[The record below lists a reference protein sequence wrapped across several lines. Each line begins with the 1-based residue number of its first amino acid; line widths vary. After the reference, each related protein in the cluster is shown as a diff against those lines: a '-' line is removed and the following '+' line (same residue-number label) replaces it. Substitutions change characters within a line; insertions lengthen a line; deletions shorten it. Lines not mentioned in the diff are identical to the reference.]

1 MPGRAPLGVPITQLR
16 IRQVDQEAAR
26 RFEQTRLTRNRNII
40 KNENDPRNIGGT
52 GGRSLRVSTSAQ
64 DASEIQRIKARQDRE
79 QQNVDTK
86 DPELARLRARQGR
99 EKQDANRN
107 DPRNT
112 GGNRKTPSPAPSPAP
127 AASTPKYDKATKFAM
142 RLTGMGQEMRDY
154 KKLNSIK
161 ASSTP
166 KAAEKV
172 KTDGS
177 ALSSMK
183 EDMKTSAKV
192 VRGDRD
198 YMGEAFDASLR
209 RGVGKGRDYLKSQLA
224 KDNVSDKKQQEVLSK
239 FEAKFAKDQ
248 TLTSKEDGVVSGYE
262 KGGDAKKLLNA
273 YRGKYG
279 GYRKNA
285 TATEVASLARGK

>member
-1 MPGRAPLGVPITQLR
+1 MPGRAPIGVPITTLR
-16 IRQVDQEAAR
+16 LRPVSEEGSRQYYRNLEAR
-26 RFEQTRLTRNRNII
+26 EVRNRNII

-52 GGRSLRVSTSAQ
+52 GGRSTRVSASAQ
-64 DASEIQRIKARQDRE
+64 DDAETQ
-79 QQNVDTK
+79 
-86 DPELARLRARQGR
+86 RLRARQNR
-99 EKQDANRN
+99 EAQDANRN

-112 GGNRKTPSPAPSPAP
+112 GGNRKSTAPKPAP
-127 AASTPKYDKATKFAM
+127 AQVSSAPKYDKATKFAVG
-142 RLTGMGQEMRDY
+142 LTQMGQTLRDY

-161 ASSTP
+161 ASSPP

-209 RGVGKGRDYLKSQLA
+209 RGVGKGREYLKSQLA
-224 KDNVSDKKQQEVLSK
+224 KDNVSDKKQQEILGR
-239 FEAKFAKDQ
+239 FQEKFANDES
-248 TLTSKEDGVVSGYE
+248 LTSKKDGLVAGYE
-262 KGGDAKKLLNA
+262 KGGEAKKLLDA

-279 GYRKNA
+279 GYRKGA
-285 TATEVASLARGK
+285 TAAEITDLARGK

>member
-1 MPGRAPLGVPITQLR
+1 MPGRAPVGVPMTTLR
-16 IRQVDQEAAR
+16 LRPVSEEGSRQYYRNLEAR
-26 RFEQTRLTRNRNII
+26 ELRNRNIV

-52 GGRSLRVSTSAQ
+52 GGRSSRVSSSAQ
-64 DASEIQRIKARQDRE
+64 DSAETQ
-79 QQNVDTK
+79 
-86 DPELARLRARQGR
+86 RLRARQNR
-99 EKQDANRN
+99 EKQDDNRN

-112 GGNRKTPSPAPSPAP
+112 GGNRKAPSPASSPAP
-127 AASTPKYDKATKFAM
+127 AANTPKYDKATKFAIG
-142 RLTGMGQEMRDY
+142 LTGMGQAMRDY

-161 ASSTP
+161 ASSPP

-177 ALSSMK
+177 ALSSIK
-183 EDMKTSAKV
+183 EEMKTSAKV

-224 KDNVSDKKQQEVLSK
+224 KDNVSDKKQQEVLGK
-239 FEAKFAKDQ
+239 FEKKFAKDQ
-248 TLTSKEDGVVSGYE
+248 TLNSKEDGVVSGYE
-262 KGGDAKKLLNA
+262 KGGDAKKLLDA

-285 TATEVASLARGK
+285 TATEIASMTRGK

>member
-1 MPGRAPLGVPITQLR
+1 MPGRAPIGVPITTLR
-16 IRQVDQEAAR
+16 LRPVSEEGSRQYYRNLEAR
-26 RFEQTRLTRNRNII
+26 EVRNRNII

-52 GGRSLRVSTSAQ
+52 GGRSTRVSSSAQ
-64 DASEIQRIKARQDRE
+64 DSAETQ
-79 QQNVDTK
+79 
-86 DPELARLRARQGR
+86 RLRARQNR

-112 GGNRKTPSPAPSPAP
+112 GGNRKSSAPSVSVSA
-127 AASTPKYDKATKFAM
+127 PKYDKATKFAIG
-142 RLTGMGQEMRDY
+142 LTQMGQTVRDY

-161 ASSTP
+161 ASSPP

-224 KDNVSDKKQQEVLSK
+224 KDNVSDKKQQEILGR
-239 FEAKFAKDQ
+239 FQAKFANDEA
-248 TLTSKEDGVVSGYE
+248 LTSNKDGLVAGYE
-262 KGGDAKKLLNA
+262 KGGEAKKLLDA
-273 YRGKYG
+273 YRKRG
-279 GYRKNA
+279 GYRKGA
-285 TATEVASLARGK
+285 TATEIANIARGK

>member
-1 MPGRAPLGVPITQLR
+1 MPGRAPIGVPITTLR
-16 IRQVDQEAAR
+16 LRPVSEEGSRQYYRNLEAR
-26 RFEQTRLTRNRNII
+26 EVRNRNII

-52 GGRSLRVSTSAQ
+52 GGRSTRVSSSAQ
-64 DASEIQRIKARQDRE
+64 DSAETQ
-79 QQNVDTK
+79 
-86 DPELARLRARQGR
+86 RLRARQNR

-112 GGNRKTPSPAPSPAP
+112 GGNRKSSAPPVSVSA
-127 AASTPKYDKATKFAM
+127 PKYDKATKFAIG
-142 RLTGMGQEMRDY
+142 LTQMGQAVRDY

-161 ASSTP
+161 ASSPP

-183 EDMKTSAKV
+183 EEMKTSAKV

-224 KDNVSDKKQQEVLSK
+224 KDNVSDKKQQEVLGK
-239 FEAKFAKDQ
+239 FEAKFAKDK

-262 KGGDAKKLLNA
+262 KGGDAKKLLDA

-285 TATEVASLARGK
+285 TATEVASMTRGK

>member
-1 MPGRAPLGVPITQLR
+1 MPGRAPYGVPITTLR
-16 IRQVDQEAAR
+16 LKPVDEEGSRQYYRNLEARER
-26 RFEQTRLTRNRNII
+26 RNANII

-52 GGRSLRVSTSAQ
+52 GGRSSRISSSAQ
-64 DASEIQRIKARQDRE
+64 DSAETQRLRARQDRE
-79 QQNVDTK
+79 K
-86 DPELARLRARQGR
+86 L
-99 EKQDANRN
+99 DANRN

-112 GGNRKTPSPAPSPAP
+112 GGNRKSPASPLKVT
-127 AASTPKYDKATKFAM
+127 SPKYDKATKFAIG
-142 RLTGMGQEMRDY
+142 LTSMGQAMSNY

-161 ASSTP
+161 ASSPP

-192 VRGDRD
+192 VRGGRD
-198 YMGEAFDASLR
+198 YMGETFDATLR
-209 RGVGKGRDYLKSQLA
+209 RGVSKGRDYLKSQMA
-224 KDNVSDKKQQEVLSK
+224 KDNVSDKEQKAMLSR

-248 TLTSKEDGVVSGYE
+248 ALTSKEDGLVAGYE
-262 KGGDAKKLLNA
+262 KGGDAKRLLDA
-273 YRGKYG
+273 YRKKG

-285 TATEVASLARGK
+285 TASEVASLARGK

>member
-1 MPGRAPLGVPITQLR
+1 MPGRAPIGVPITTLR
-16 IRQVDQEAAR
+16 LRPVSEEGSRQYYRNLEAR
-26 RFEQTRLTRNRNII
+26 EVRNRNII

-52 GGRSLRVSTSAQ
+52 GGRSTRVSASAQ
-64 DASEIQRIKARQDRE
+64 DDAETQ
-79 QQNVDTK
+79 
-86 DPELARLRARQGR
+86 RLRARQNR

-107 DPRNT
+107 DPRNS
-112 GGNRKTPSPAPSPAP
+112 GGNRRTPSPTPSPAQSV
-127 AASTPKYDKATKFAM
+127 SGPKYDKATKFAIG
-142 RLTGMGQEMRDY
+142 LTQMGQVVRDY

-161 ASSTP
+161 ASSPP

-209 RGVGKGRDYLKSQLA
+209 RGVGKGREYLKTQLA
-224 KDNVSDKKQQEVLSK
+224 KDNVSDKKQQEILGR
-239 FEAKFAKDQ
+239 FQAKFANDEA
-248 TLTSKEDGVVSGYE
+248 LTSNKDGLVAGYE
-262 KGGDAKKLLNA
+262 KGGEAKKLLDA
-273 YRGKYG
+273 YRKRG
-279 GYRKNA
+279 GYRKGA
-285 TATEVASLARGK
+285 TAAEIASIARGT

>member
-1 MPGRAPLGVPITQLR
+1 MPGRAPVGVPMTTLR
-16 IRQVDQEAAR
+16 LRPVSEEGSRQYYRNLEAR
-26 RFEQTRLTRNRNII
+26 EVRNRNII

-52 GGRSLRVSTSAQ
+52 GGRSSRVSSSAQ
-64 DASEIQRIKARQDRE
+64 DSAETQ
-79 QQNVDTK
+79 
-86 DPELARLRARQGR
+86 RLRARQNR

-112 GGNRKTPSPAPSPAP
+112 GGNRKTPSPAP

-161 ASSTP
+161 ASSPP

-224 KDNVSDKKQQEVLSK
+224 KDNVSDKKQQEVLGK

>member
-1 MPGRAPLGVPITQLR
+1 MPGRAPIGVPITTLR
-16 IRQVDQEAAR
+16 LRPVSEEGRRKYYRDLEAK
-26 RFEQTRLTRNRNII
+26 ELWNRNII

-52 GGRSLRVSTSAQ
+52 GGRSTRVSSSAQ
-64 DASEIQRIKARQDRE
+64 DAAETQ
-79 QQNVDTK
+79 
-86 DPELARLRARQGR
+86 RLRARQNR
-99 EKQDANRN
+99 EQQDANRN

-112 GGNRKTPSPAPSPAP
+112 GGNRKATAPASAPAPVPAQVGS
-127 AASTPKYDKATKFAM
+127 APKYDKATKFAIG
-142 RLTGMGQEMRDY
+142 LTQMGQTLRDY

-161 ASSTP
+161 ASSPP

-172 KTDGS
+172 KTNGS

-209 RGVGKGRDYLKSQLA
+209 RGVGKGREYLKSQLA
-224 KDNVSDKKQQEVLSK
+224 KDNVSDKKQQEILGR
-239 FEAKFAKDQ
+239 FQAKFAKDEA
-248 TLTSKEDGVVSGYE
+248 LTSNENGLVAGYE
-262 KGGDAKKLLNA
+262 KGGEAKKLLDA

-285 TATEVASLARGK
+285 TATEVASMTRGK

>member
-1 MPGRAPLGVPITQLR
+1 MPGRAPIGVPITTLR
-16 IRQVDQEAAR
+16 LRPVSEEGSRQYYRNLEAR
-26 RFEQTRLTRNRNII
+26 EVRNRNII

-52 GGRSLRVSTSAQ
+52 GGRSKRVSASAQ
-64 DASEIQRIKARQDRE
+64 DAAETQ
-79 QQNVDTK
+79 
-86 DPELARLRARQGR
+86 RLRARQNR
-99 EKQDANRN
+99 EQQDANRN

-112 GGNRKTPSPAPSPAP
+112 GGNRKATAPAPVPAQV
-127 AASTPKYDKATKFAM
+127 ASAPKYDKATKFAIG
-142 RLTGMGQEMRDY
+142 LTQMGQTLRDY

-161 ASSTP
+161 ASSPP

-209 RGVGKGRDYLKSQLA
+209 RGVGKGREYLKSQLA
-224 KDNVSDKKQQEVLSK
+224 KDNVSDKKQQEILGR
-239 FEAKFAKDQ
+239 FQAKFANDEA
-248 TLTSKEDGVVSGYE
+248 LTSKKDGLVAGYE
-262 KGGDAKKLLNA
+262 KGGEAKKLLDA

-279 GYRKNA
+279 GYRKGA
-285 TATEVASLARGK
+285 TAAEITDLARGK

>member
-1 MPGRAPLGVPITQLR
+1 MPGRAPIGVPITTLR
-16 IRQVDQEAAR
+16 LRPVSEEGR
-26 RFEQTRLTRNRNII
+26 RKYYRDLETRELRNRNII

-52 GGRSLRVSTSAQ
+52 GGRSTRVSVSAQ
-64 DASEIQRIKARQDRE
+64 DAAETQ
-79 QQNVDTK
+79 
-86 DPELARLRARQGR
+86 RLRARQNR
-99 EKQDANRN
+99 EQQDANRN

-112 GGNRKTPSPAPSPAP
+112 GGNRKSTAPAPVPASAP
-127 AASTPKYDKATKFAM
+127 VTSAPKYDKATKFAIG
-142 RLTGMGQEMRDY
+142 LTQMGQTLRDY

-161 ASSTP
+161 ASSPP

-209 RGVGKGRDYLKSQLA
+209 RGVGKGREYLKSQLA
-224 KDNVSDKKQQEVLSK
+224 KDNVSDKKQQEILGR
-239 FEAKFAKDQ
+239 FQAKFAKDEA
-248 TLTSKEDGVVSGYE
+248 LTSNENGLVAGYE
-262 KGGDAKKLLNA
+262 KGGEAKKLLDA
-273 YRGKYG
+273 YRKRG
-279 GYRKNA
+279 GYRKGA
-285 TATEVASLARGK
+285 TAAEIASIARGN

>member
-1 MPGRAPLGVPITQLR
+1 MPGRAPIGVPITTLR
-16 IRQVDQEAAR
+16 LRPVSEEGSRQYYRNLEAREA
-26 RFEQTRLTRNRNII
+26 RNRNII

-52 GGRSLRVSTSAQ
+52 GGRSTRVSSSAQ
-64 DASEIQRIKARQDRE
+64 DAAETQ
-79 QQNVDTK
+79 
-86 DPELARLRARQGR
+86 RLRARQNR
-99 EKQDANRN
+99 EQQDANRN

-112 GGNRKTPSPAPSPAP
+112 GGNRKSSAPAP
-127 AASTPKYDKATKFAM
+127 APVTSAPKYDKATKFAIG
-142 RLTGMGQEMRDY
+142 LTQMGQTLRDY

-161 ASSTP
+161 ASSPP

-209 RGVGKGRDYLKSQLA
+209 RGVGKGREYLKSQLA
-224 KDNVSDKKQQEVLSK
+224 KDNVSDKKQQEILGR
-239 FEAKFAKDQ
+239 FQAKFANDEALSSKKDG
-248 TLTSKEDGVVSGYE
+248 LVAGYE
-262 KGGDAKKLLNA
+262 KGGEAKKLLDA
-273 YRGKYG
+273 YRKRG
-279 GYRKNA
+279 GYRKGA
-285 TATEVASLARGK
+285 TASEIASIARGT